1 LLFIYITE
9 SKLQESEHQY
19 LGALIWTKQL
29 GDTAKLGVQVVM
41 KQLSNLFQATP
52 VSYSLLYKYINSI
65 QM

>member
-19 LGALIWTKQL
+19 LGALIWTKRL

-52 VSYSLLYKYINSI
+52 VSYSLL
-65 QM
+65 